1 MLSNSELEDLGK
13 ELNGLS
19 VLQEDEVL
27 DGLLRAGIYAKH
39 RLYTEAADAYRK
51 ALSGEPAPVIYV
63 TLGDAYRAASV
74 YQLAYESYSRAL
86 ALTPKM
92 EACAATEE
100 ATTRAAAEYGLGQVL
115 YARGKF
121 RDDATHLQDAANL
134 YACVGSEAEAAAARK
149 ASEEAVKRSR

>member
-100 ATTRAAAEYGLGQVL
+100 ATPERKSTQEAAREMVANVTQWVNEFQQKRRSETTRAIKTLFTDRTPQ
-115 YARGKF
+115 
-121 RDDATHLQDAANL
+121 T
-134 YACVGSEAEAAAARK
+134 SK
-149 ASEEAVKRSR
+149 A